1 MRKIEVYTNI
11 DDMSSREVTKHEYDI
26 VSDGILLTEMNR
38 SHNSDWTNP
47 GENVI
52 TCIENDVEGEYR
64 IAFSDKKKKIVLNY
78 AEAQELFI
86 LLGII
91 QDMGVTEYRESKVI
105 KTYGK

>member
-1 MRKIEVYTNI
+1 MKKIEVYTNS
-11 DDMSSREVTKHEYDI
+11 DDVYSEEATKHEYNI
-26 VSDGILLTEMNR
+26 LSDGTLTEMNR
-38 SHNSDWTNP
+38 SHNRDWSNP

-52 TCIENDVEGEYR
+52 TCIENDREGEYR
-64 IAFSDKKKKIVLNY
+64 IAFSDKKKKITLDY

-91 QDMGVTEYRESKVI
+91 QDMGVTEYRKSKVI

>member
-1 MRKIEVYTNI
+1 MRKIEVHTNI
-11 DDMSSREVTKHEYDI
+11 DNMSSKEVTTHEYDI
-26 VSDGILLTEMNR
+26 LSDGTLTEMNR
-38 SHNSDWTNP
+38 SNYSGWTNP

-52 TCIENDVEGEYR
+52 TCIENDREGEYR
-64 IAFSDKKKKIVLNY
+64 IAFSDKKKKITLDY

-105 KTYGK
+105 KAYGK